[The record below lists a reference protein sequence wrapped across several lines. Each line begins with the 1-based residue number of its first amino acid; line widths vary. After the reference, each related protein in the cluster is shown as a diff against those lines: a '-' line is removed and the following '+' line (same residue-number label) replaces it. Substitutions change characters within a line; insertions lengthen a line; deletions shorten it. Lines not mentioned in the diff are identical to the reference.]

1 MKKIVFLTGTRA
13 DYGKIKSLL
22 KTIEASH
29 LFELHVFVTGMHMS
43 KRHGETWREVIR
55 DGYEHIHLDRSLEVS
70 GSLAMS
76 QGLALI
82 MTSFTRYVT
91 DLKLDLVVVHGDR
104 IEATAGALVSVL
116 NNIRLAHI
124 EGGEVSGTI
133 DESLRHAIS
142 KLANEHLVA
151 SDEAKNTLVRLGEN
165 PKRIH
170 VIGSPD
176 IDVMF
181 NYELPSVE
189 EAKAHYDIGFNRFSL
204 ALFHPTTTQF
214 DVLPQQ
220 ARIFVDA
227 MVKSGRNYVVIYPN
241 NDLGHEIIL
250 NSYRTLASNPHFRL
264 FPSIRFEYFL
274 SLMKMADFVI
284 GNSSAGVRE
293 SCVYGIP
300 SIDIGDRQAGR
311 YQTDLIKNI
320 QHCSFDEDEILRAI
334 EKAPTCRIQSSQF
347 GDGCSSSHML
357 ALLKNPEFWCSSLQK
372 QLCYD

>member
-22 KTIEASH
+22 KTIEASR

-91 DLKLDLVVVHGDR
+91 DLKPDLVVVHGDR

-151 SDEAKNTLVRLGEN
+151 SDEAKNTLVQ
-165 PKRIH
+165 I
-170 VIGSPD
+170 
-176 IDVMF
+176 
-181 NYELPSVE
+181 
-189 EAKAHYDIGFNRFSL
+189 
-204 ALFHPTTTQF
+204 
-214 DVLPQQ
+214 
-220 ARIFVDA
+220 
-227 MVKSGRNYVVIYPN
+227 PN
-241 NDLGHEIIL
+241 
-250 NSYRTLASNPHFRL
+250 AF
-264 FPSIRFEYFL
+264 
-274 SLMKMADFVI
+274 M
-284 GNSSAGVRE
+284 SSA
-293 SCVYGIP
+293 
-300 SIDIGDRQAGR
+300 
-311 YQTDLIKNI
+311 L
-320 QHCSFDEDEILRAI
+320 
-334 EKAPTCRIQSSQF
+334 PT
-347 GDGCSSSHML
+347 L
-357 ALLKNPEFWCSSLQK
+357 T
-372 QLCYD
+372 

>member
-55 DGYEHIHLDRSLEVS
+55 DGYEHIHL
-70 GSLAMS
+70 
-76 QGLALI
+76 
-82 MTSFTRYVT
+82 
-91 DLKLDLVVVHGDR
+91 
-104 IEATAGALVSVL
+104 
-116 NNIRLAHI
+116 
-124 EGGEVSGTI
+124 
-133 DESLRHAIS
+133 
-142 KLANEHLVA
+142 
-151 SDEAKNTLVRLGEN
+151 
-165 PKRIH
+165 
-170 VIGSPD
+170 
-176 IDVMF
+176 
-181 NYELPSVE
+181 
-189 EAKAHYDIGFNRFSL
+189 
-204 ALFHPTTTQF
+204 
-214 DVLPQQ
+214 
-220 ARIFVDA
+220 
-227 MVKSGRNYVVIYPN
+227 
-241 NDLGHEIIL
+241 
-250 NSYRTLASNPHFRL
+250 RTLASNPHFRL

>member
-22 KTIEASH
+22 KTIEASR

-91 DLKLDLVVVHGDR
+91 DLKPDLVVVHGDR

-189 EAKAHYDIGFNRFSL
+189 EAKAHYEE
-204 ALFHPTTTQF
+204 ALQ
-214 DVLPQQ
+214 
-220 ARIFVDA
+220 
-227 MVKSGRNYVVIYPN
+227 
-241 NDLGHEIIL
+241 
-250 NSYRTLASNPHFRL
+250 NPHL
-264 FPSIRFEYFL
+264 
-274 SLMKMADFVI
+274 
-284 GNSSAGVRE
+284 
-293 SCVYGIP
+293 
-300 SIDIGDRQAGR
+300 
-311 YQTDLIKNI
+311 
-320 QHCSFDEDEILRAI
+320 
-334 EKAPTCRIQSSQF
+334 
-347 GDGCSSSHML
+347 
-357 ALLKNPEFWCSSLQK
+357 
-372 QLCYD
+372 